1 MSKMDKKQQIEEI
14 ANLMAD
20 TMHKNFGL
28 KFKDFAEILY
38 NAGYRKIPEDN
49 IRETVEK
56 PVDTSK
62 REYESIDDIVRGFVV
77 KDGKILYVTNILE
90 GFRHEY
96 NDIHEIC
103 DELNNDMKEI
113 DKLMGLN
120 NHLRFQLD
128 ELKAENDSLKSEK
141 EGWKMRFNDS
151 GNRNK
156 KLSIKIANLKKQLKA
171 CEVQAVKE
179 FIGIMISRSNIKFSR
194 NENRVEEVFYTI
206 SRSNLN
212 ELEQNIQTRPP
223 QSYMRVEELGE

>member
-1 MSKMDKKQQIEEI
+1 MDKKQQIEEI